1 METPDWPRPPPAGG
15 DHNAL
20 LGSDKGR
27 GRMWPRPLGGWGG
40 NAAVYPQGGARAAGT
55 AHGAAAWGGAEGTIP
70 TSGLGGGG
78 ERGEQRSPKMAAG
91 RPGGVQSAG
100 PEVGAAVSTEPCGCL
115 AVPRS
120 RCGSSAHLSSEGDLI
135 CWALEADRAEVCP
148 HPAAAREGRGLRAA
162 GTAREGPL

>member
-1 METPDWPRPPPAGG
+1 MPPCIRRGAPER
-15 DHNAL
+15 
-20 LGSDKGR
+20 R
-27 GRMWPRPLGGWGG
+27 GRPTERQRGGGRKEPFPLPGW
-40 NAAVYPQGGARAAGT
+40 
-55 AHGAAAWGGAEGTIP
+55 
-70 TSGLGGGG
+70 GGG

-135 CWALEADRAEVCP
+135 CCALEADRAEVCP
-148 HPAAAREGRGLRAA
+148 RPAAAREGRGLRAA

>member
-70 TSGLGGGG
+70 TSGLGGGVNTG
-78 ERGEQRSPKMAAG
+78 SSGAPKWRRGG
-91 RPGGVQSAG
+91 PGGCKAPGLRWAQPSALSR
-100 PEVGAAVSTEPCGCL
+100 VGVWRCLAAAVGPQ
-115 AVPRS
+115 
-120 RCGSSAHLSSEGDLI
+120 LI
-135 CWALEADRAEVCP
+135 SHR
-148 HPAAAREGRGLRAA
+148 REI
-162 GTAREGPL
+162 